1 MLEPD
6 REIVRADGEF
16 DRDLAVKLDRKGRLA
31 FEHGHLAK
39 AETLLQQAA
48 LADAGYGPAHNNL
61 GLVHFEK
68 GDLYSAAWSFE
79 RAAQAMPERP
89 EPLNNLGIVYESAGR
104 LEQAISQYAL
114 AHELDP
120 NNPEF
125 LGNLLRA
132 RRVRGDLDA
141 SMEEQLRHLLLI
153 ETRPEWREWAQDQLV
168 LFLPKEIRRLSDDNE
183 PEEIEVVPSP
193 TPDSPAPSE
202 NEKSSERQSST
213 LPPPPSPSAI
223 ERLPAGP
230 PESADPP
237 LRIRVEG
244 E

>member
-16 DRDLAVKLDRKGRLA
+16 NRELAVKLDRKGRLA
-31 FEHGHLAK
+31 FQHGHLAK

-89 EPLNNLGIVYESAGR
+89 EPVNNLGIVYESAGR
-104 LEQAISQYAL
+104 LEQAISQYAT
-114 AHELDP
+114 AHELAP

-141 SMEEQLRHLLLI
+141 SVEEQLRHLLLI
-153 ETRPEWREWAQDQLV
+153 ETRPEWREWAHDQLV
-168 LFLPKEIRRLSDDNE
+168 LFLPKAIRRLSDANE

-193 TPDSPAPSE
+193 ASDSPAPGE
-202 NEKSSERQSST
+202 NSQPSKSQSPT
-213 LPPPPSPSAI
+213 LPPPASPSAI
-223 ERLPAGP
+223 ELLPAGP
-230 PESADPP
+230 AKSANPS
-237 LRIRVEG
+237 LRIHVEG